1 MIKKVFIGTSKD
13 IGVECK
19 FWALK
24 NIPNGFEIVED
35 MDECDI
41 FLSVQYGKILSRDFL
56 KTRKCYN
63 FHPNILPYYGGVGT
77 LSQSILND
85 EEYSGITLH
94 EIDSGIDTGKIIH
107 QIRADLF
114 IGDSPS
120 SIGNRLIKRM
130 TETYCKIIIAF
141 EDLVDEQQPSGKG
154 RLYLTKHFDADAC
167 KALYQSFKEGMIED
181 YIEKQESVNLPYIV
195 RNTALRESS

>member
-77 LSQSILND
+77 LSQSILNG

-94 EIDSGIDTGKIIH
+94 EIDSGIDTGKIIE
-107 QIRADLF
+107 IVK
-114 IGDSPS
+114 
-120 SIGNRLIKRM
+120 IKIDEDETAYTLHLKT
-130 TETYCKIIIAF
+130 TE
-141 EDLVDEQQPSGKG
+141 
-154 RLYLTKHFDADAC
+154 
-167 KALYQSFKEGMIED
+167 ALYKMFQRTFVGLLKEKFQSKKQSDVGRKVYTYKQLDELFDLSRFMRATYYPGKSKPFFYNKDDKKIEISYED
-181 YIEKQESVNLPYIV
+181 NS
-195 RNTALRESS
+195 